1 MPMDFDENDDFKELD
16 RFARQFFGMSFK
28 ELMERLQNDLS
39 KLFGQGGMPDFNH
52 PGFAEF
58 FNMLG
63 NIDPNSLPNV
73 KSFRFVMKDGKP
85 YFEFGGKQFNPFE
98 GMGPIPQPQPTEKMN
113 PDGTI
118 EPYTETSI
126 MEGVTTVVAE
136 LPGVEKGGVQ
146 VKLKQDGLFI
156 KARTTTNDVV
166 YAKLVPIDHVKQ
178 LDKSK
183 IKAKITNGI
192 LEVKMPHLPGA
203 QIDEDF
209 IINID

>member
-1 MPMDFDENDDFKELD
+1 MDFDENDDFKEID
-16 RFARQFFGMSFK
+16 KFVRQFFGISFK
-28 ELMERLQNDLS
+28 ELMERLQNDLTR
-39 KLFGQGGMPDFNH
+39 LFGSQNPGEFNPASFADFI
-52 PGFAEF
+52 
-58 FNMLG
+58 NMFG
-63 NIDPNSLPNV
+63 NMDPNNMPNV
-73 KSFRFVMKDGKP
+73 KTFKFVMKDGKP
-85 YFEFGGKQFNPFE
+85 VFEFGGKAFNPFE
-98 GMGPIPQPQPTEKMN
+98 GFSPFPTAQNSEKIN

-126 MEGVTTVVAE
+126 TEGVTTVVAE
-136 LPGVEKGGVQ
+136 LPGVEKEGVQ
-146 VKLKQDGLFI
+146 IKLKKEGLFI
-156 KARTTTNDVV
+156 KGRTSTNDIV

-183 IKAKITNGI
+183 ISAKITNGI